1 MDVLQHILAFIFAL
15 GVLITFH
22 EFGHFWV
29 ARKFDVKILRFS
41 VGFGK
46 PIWKKY
52 IGEDNT
58 ELVIAALPLG
68 GYVKMLDER
77 EGPVQANEQHRAFN
91 RKPLSQ
97 RTAIVAAG
105 PLFNFLFAILAYWLM
120 YMVGLSGLQPLVGEV
135 EQASIAQDAGI
146 QAGDKIIA
154 VDTKETATWT
164 MVVDNLIG
172 HVVAGNMV
180 RLTLSQDTRGERDV
194 YLDLQKISI
203 DDLAE
208 SGLLERLGITPKQF
222 IVPAVIG
229 EIHAG
234 LPADRAGLKPGDRIQ
249 QVNGEPIDGWREWVE
264 FIRENP
270 EQILNIKIQ
279 RNGNSKTLQLRP
291 ESKTTESGNVIGF
304 IGAANEPPDLL
315 FAKEAYGPVAA
326 FTKAIQRTL
335 DMSWLT
341 LRLLGKM
348 LTGEASYKNLSG
360 PISIA
365 QYAGDSAKSGL
376 ATFLW
381 FLGIVSISLGVLNL
395 LPIPLLDGGHLLYYL
410 IEFLTRKPVSE
421 TVQLLGQQ
429 IGLFILL
436 ALMILVF
443 YNDIVRITG

>member
-1 MDVLQHILAFIFAL
+1 MDILQHILAFIFAL

-41 VGFGK
+41 IGFGK

-154 VDTKETATWT
+154 VDTKETTTWT

-172 HVVAGNMV
+172 HVVAGNKV

-194 YLDLQKISI
+194 YLDLQEISI

-249 QVNGEPIDGWREWVE
+249 QVNGEPIDDWREWVE
-264 FIRENP
+264 IIRENP

-279 RNGNSKTLQLRP
+279 RNGNIKTLQLLP
-291 ESKTTESGNVIGF
+291 ERKTTESGNVIGF

-315 FAKEAYGPVAA
+315 FAKEAYGPVAG
-326 FTKAIQRTL
+326 
-335 DMSWLT
+335 LT
-341 LRLLGKM
+341 M
-348 LTGEASYKNLSG
+348 TY
-360 PISIA
+360 
-365 QYAGDSAKSGL
+365 
-376 ATFLW
+376 
-381 FLGIVSISLGVLNL
+381 
-395 LPIPLLDGGHLLYYL
+395 
-410 IEFLTRKPVSE
+410 PVFSE
-421 TVQLLGQQ
+421 W
-429 IGLFILL
+429 IW
-436 ALMILVF
+436 
-443 YNDIVRITG
+443 